1 MLALNSERTRAGVVI
16 DRHKL
21 SRLVAEGALAVAV
34 SVWYTITIE
43 RVAGSDGKLAPSGF
57 AVDHMLALN
66 SERTR
71 AGVVIDRHKL
81 SRLVAEGALAVAASV
96 WYTITIERV
105 AGSDGKLA

>member
-1 MLALNSERTRAGVVI
+1 MIATCDNA
-16 DRHKL
+16 L
-21 SRLVAEGALAVAV
+21 SRPSPRIKQLVPH
-34 SVWYTITIE
+34 
-43 RVAGSDGKLAPSGF
+43 KLAPSGF

-105 AGSDGKLA
+105 AGSDGKLAAAKASCGCGRPGEGNNHGAHEFHNA